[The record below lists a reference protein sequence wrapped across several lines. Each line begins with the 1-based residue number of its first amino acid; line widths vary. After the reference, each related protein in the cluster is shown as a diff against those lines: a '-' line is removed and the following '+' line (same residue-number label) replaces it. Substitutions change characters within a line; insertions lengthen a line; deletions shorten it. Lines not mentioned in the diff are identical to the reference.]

1 MGDGMKLITFM
12 RMLVDYEKIGYEIT
26 SNREV
31 IVVYGEKGK
40 LVIPFADIYSWK
52 TGELR
57 RKIRELKPK
66 QKSDGDNLLIVHEH
80 SHKGYKLHAVTQFG
94 ACALIVFLKGIR
106 TPSPSTSSP
115 NDKSAGPSPLWAIDT
130 DVSEPVSALAT
141 LAKSP
146 R

>member
-1 MGDGMKLITFM
+1 LGDGMKLITFM

-66 QKSDGDNLLIVHEH
+66 QKSDGDNYDAGGEYTD
-80 SHKGYKLHAVTQFG
+80 G
-94 ACALIVFLKGIR
+94 
-106 TPSPSTSSP
+106 SPEGSQVQV
-115 NDKSAGPSPLWAIDT
+115 N
-130 DVSEPVSALAT
+130 
-141 LAKSP
+141 
-146 R
+146 